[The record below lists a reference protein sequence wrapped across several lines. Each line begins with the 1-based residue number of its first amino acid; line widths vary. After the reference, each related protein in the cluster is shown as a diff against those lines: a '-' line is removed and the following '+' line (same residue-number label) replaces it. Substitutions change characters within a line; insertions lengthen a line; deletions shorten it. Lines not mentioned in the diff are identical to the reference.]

1 PSFAISGL
9 GKTNLLSHEIDVGE
23 AKPIKQRHFPVSP
36 AVEKLLYAEIDR
48 MLEMEVIEESQSAW
62 SSPVVLVQKPGKVRL
77 CLDSRKVNAVT
88 TKDTY
93 PLPQIDGILSRLPK
107 AMFISSL
114 NLKDANYSVTE
125 QECLAAIVCI
135 KRFRPYIEGHEF
147 TVITNHASLKW
158 LMSQTDLHSR
168 LACWA
173 LKLQGFNFKIEH
185 RSGRLNVVPDAL
197 SRVNE
202 AEMASIVASQG
213 LMVDLQSPEF
223 KSGKYVELLERV
235 KANEEKLPDLKV
247 RDGLLY
253 RRS

>member
-1 PSFAISGL
+1 GL
-9 GKTNLLSHEIDVGE
+9 GKTTLISHEIDIGE

-36 AVEKLLYAEIDR
+36 AVEKLLYKEIDR
-48 MLEMEVIEESQSAW
+48 MLEMGVIEESQSAW

-77 CLDSRKVNAVT
+77 CLDSRKSGVGGVLVQKT
-88 TKDTY
+88 DQGDEY
-93 PLPQIDGILSRLPK
+93 PIAFVSKKLNK
-107 AMFISSL
+107 AQR
-114 NLKDANYSVTE
+114 NYSVTE

-147 TVITNHASLKW
+147 TVITDHASLKW

-168 LACWA
+168 LARWA

-185 RSGRLNVVPDAL
+185 RSGKMNVVPDAL

-202 AEMASIVASQG
+202 AEVAAVEARHG
-213 LMVDLQSPEF
+213 LLIDLQAPEF
-223 KSGKYVELLERV
+223 KSAKYLEIVDKV
-235 KANEEKLPDLKV
+235 KANQNKLPDLKV
-247 RDGLLY
+247 VDGLVY

>member
-1 PSFAISGL
+1 PSFAVSGL
-9 GKTNLLSHEIDVGE
+9 GKTTLISHEIDVGD
-23 AKPIKQRHFPVSP
+23 AKPVKQRHFPVSP
-36 AVEKLLYAEIDR
+36 AVEKLLYAEVDR
-48 MLEMEVIEESQSAW
+48 MLAMGVIEESQNAW

-77 CLDSRKVNAVT
+77 CLDAYWQILEGVLVQKTDEGDEYPIAFVSKKFNKV
-88 TKDTY
+88 
-93 PLPQIDGILSRLPK
+93 QR
-107 AMFISSL
+107 
-114 NLKDANYSVTE
+114 NYSVTE

-147 TVITNHASLKW
+147 TVITDHASLKW

-168 LACWA
+168 LAQWA

-202 AEMASIVASQG
+202 AELAAIDSSQG
-213 LMVDLQSPEF
+213 LLIDLQSPHFGSEE
-223 KSGKYVELLERV
+223 YVKRAERV
-235 KANEEKLPDLKV
+235 KANQNNLPDLKV
-247 RDGLLY
+247 VDGLVY